1 RRSPPPRRSSDLCA
15 LGLANLLHD
24 DLLGG
29 LRGNA
34 AELDGFDFLLK
45 DIAYLGA
52 GLAGLLHVD
61 SQLMSRIIEV
71 FLFDDSPATEGFV
84 ASVLPIDFHTQVD
97 FVFEARLGSAGQSLP
112 PSVETHPGRYA
123 LLIGHRPHNQQYFFA
138 HRTPRLSQ
146 SIGSAGSALNR
157 IGE

>member
-1 RRSPPPRRSSDLCA
+1 MRPNSMEL
-15 LGLANLLHD
+15 
-24 DLLGG
+24 DLL
-29 LRGNA
+29 L
-34 AELDGFDFLLK
+34 E

-61 SQLMSRIIEV
+61 SQLMRRIIEV
-71 FLFDDSPATEGFV
+71 FLFDDSPAAEGFV

-97 FVFEARLGSAGQSLP
+97 FVFEALLGSGGQSQLQ
-112 PSVETHPGRYA
+112 SLENHTGRYA
-123 LLIGHRPHNQQYFFA
+123 LLIGHRLHNQQYFFA

-157 IGE
+157 NGE